1 MNWLNILHSLHVYQY
16 STLSHTAGAMNLLRY
31 SEQRHWIYRL
41 IWYIGWTFLIA
52 CITTITPLYWMT
64 STTFS
69 NRPYHPKNNNWFLT
83 NTILSPPLCRKK
95 NILASIS
102 YWIYQL
108 GLTLNAWGWNYLLP
122 SMLAVLALHAKPN
135 MDYYQRFIKPHSPQG
150 LSSPARSPYRGWSEE
165 ISWNMIKDRN

>member
-41 IWYIGWTFLIA
+41 IWYMSYIGWSFLIA
-52 CITTITPLYWMT
+52 CLTTITPLYWMT

-108 GLTLNAWGWNYLLP
+108 GLKLSP
-122 SMLAVLALHAKPN
+122 SQHV
-135 MDYYQRFIKPHSPQG
+135 SG
-150 LSSPARSPYRGWSEE
+150 LSTTGKAKYGLLSKIYQASFPAGSLFTRPVSLQGVEW
-165 ISWNMIKDRN
+165 RNILEYD